1 MPRFRR
7 SPSRTIS
14 KKRPI
19 RDRSMKVQRGR
30 APIPEIDPS
39 VLPSWL
45 QDRSSLLPTSPPE
58 DGGRDDCGAQVPSC
72 MLTAQDWRHRPS
84 VGADG
89 DLCSATCA
97 DSSDFGAGESFCA
110 CSYWAWFCCA

>member
-58 DGGRDDCGAQVPSC
+58 DGERDDCG
-72 MLTAQDWRHRPS
+72 
-84 VGADG
+84 GA
-89 DLCSATCA
+89 SAIMHAHSPGLAASAVC
-97 DSSDFGAGESFCA
+97 GGG
-110 CSYWAWFCCA
+110 